1 MSFELVVIC
10 FHRLFCHKSV
20 KMLRPR
26 EHADEWFSLFVIHQ
40 NRVRHG
46 QTNYIPEQFLDDFL
60 DLVVWGHEHECLIEP
75 AWNGIQNFFITQP
88 GSTVATSL
96 SDSETKPKHC
106 ALLLINGRNFKLR
119 KLPLE
124 TVRPFY
130 LEDVILSESHIN
142 PGDPDVV
149 RKVEMYCAEK
159 VSSLLEKDGIAV
171 FIYLLNFVI

>member
-1 MSFELVVIC
+1 VLFGLVVC
-10 FHRLFCHKSV
+10 FNRLFCHKSV

-26 EHADEWFSLFVIHQ
+26 EHADEWFSLFMLHQ
-40 NRVRHG
+40 NRARHG

-75 AWNGIQNFFITQP
+75 AWNGTQNFYITQP

-96 SDSETKPKHC
+96 GDSETKPKHC
-106 ALLLINGRNFKLR
+106 ALLLINRRNFKLR

-130 LEDVILSESHIN
+130 LEDVVLSESHIN
-142 PGDPDVV
+142 PGEPEVV
-149 RKVEMYCAEK
+149 RKVETFCAEK

-171 FIYLLNFVI
+171 FIN